1 MRKFKLFQ
9 VFEGS
14 SPSSFAQHQKA
25 AFQDRLTA
33 RGNSGVN
40 LQLPLLAVDG
50 GGTKTLAAITDQK
63 GSILSTGKSGASNYQ
78 VVGFD
83 HAVSSLAKAINDAIS
98 ALKEIEENPEK
109 QVSFR
114 RAVFALAGI
123 DTAKDLI
130 KARKIVNQ
138 ALEKTG
144 IDVEETIVE
153 NDAQSALLG
162 ATNHQ
167 PGILLISG
175 TGSIAFAFDGKETYE
190 RSGGFG
196 HKVGDEGSGY
206 WIGIEA
212 LKAVMKMHDARGP
225 ATILS
230 EKILSYLQLKDYEE
244 LHNWVYSPNFT
255 VDKVASLAKFVDEAA
270 NNGDEVSQRILSEA
284 ADELFRLVFSVAK
297 KTRLV
302 GVSFTLVLL
311 GGVLENID
319 YIKVRLIN
327 QVKEVY
333 PEVSVFMSKDA
344 PIDLIIRRGLYQL

>member
-1 MRKFKLFQ
+1 MSKFPLFQ
-9 VFEGS
+9 ISEGS
-14 SPSSFAQHQKA
+14 SPSTFAQQI
-25 AFQDRLTA
+25 QDKSRA
-33 RGNSGVN
+33 VN
-40 LQLPLLAVDG
+40 KQDENLKLPLLAVDG

-63 GSILSTGKSGASNYQ
+63 GSILSTGQSGASNYQ
-78 VVGFD
+78 VVGFE
-83 HAVSSLAKAINDAIS
+83 HAVSSLTDAINNAIS
-98 ALKEIEENPEK
+98 ALEDIKENTEK
-109 QVSFR
+109 QVSFQ

-130 KARKIVNQ
+130 KARKIVNE

-144 IDVEETIVE
+144 IDVQETIVE

-190 RSGGFG
+190 RAGGFG

-206 WIGIEA
+206 WIGIKA
-212 LKAVMKMHDARGP
+212 LKSVLKMHDARGP

-244 LHNWVYSPNFT
+244 LHNWVYSPDFT
-255 VDKVASLAKFVDEAA
+255 VDKVASLAKFVDEGA
-270 NNGDEVSQRILSEA
+270 NNGDEVSRRILSEA

-297 KTRLV
+297 KTRLT
-302 GVSFTLVLL
+302 GVPFTLVLL

-319 YIKVRLIN
+319 YIKNRLIN

-333 PEVSVFMSKDA
+333 PEVKVFMNKEA
-344 PIDLIIRRGLYQL
+344 PIDLIIRRGLYEL